1 MLSQPLTMNANNSQ
15 ELGLQEEHTK
25 EETETDIG
33 TTMTTTIF
41 SNTEIGTTL
50 LRLSHTAIRA
60 ACRECLPASKPTVP
74 D

>member
-1 MLSQPLTMNANNSQ
+1 MNANNSQ
-15 ELGLQEEHTK
+15 ELGLQEEHMK

-41 SNTEIGTTL
+41 SNTGIGTTP
-50 LRLSHTAIRA
+50 LRLSHTATRA
-60 ACRECLPASKPTVP
+60 ACRECLPASKPTAP